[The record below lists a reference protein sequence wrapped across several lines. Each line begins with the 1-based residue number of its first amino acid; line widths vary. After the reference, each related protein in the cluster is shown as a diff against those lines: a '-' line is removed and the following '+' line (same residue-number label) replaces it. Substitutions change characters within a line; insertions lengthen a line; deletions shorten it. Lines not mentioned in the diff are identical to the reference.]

1 MSEFAFAKK
10 FPTNPSL
17 KVMKEPLTQC
27 LNLASFLSLSLTH
40 FLFHLPQCT
49 CSLLFNFNAFI
60 DFLCMLRGLAV
71 EKGGGGYRIG
81 KCM

>member
-17 KVMKEPLTQC
+17 KVMKEPLTQYS
-27 LNLASFLSLSLTH
+27 NLASMSLFLRCSL
-40 FLFHLPQCT
+40 HLSPCA

-60 DFLCMLRGLAV
+60 DFLCMLRGV
-71 EKGGGGYRIG
+71 ELGKGDGGGVEDL
-81 KCM
+81 